1 MGDARGAGLD
11 ALAAAAGSTTVALEA
26 QRLRTLRAVEAAL
39 QAEIALCGENARAAA
54 RRVASDAADGA
65 ELARC
70 ELRLTNET
78 SLRQLAETRRALEAQ
93 VAAAEERVERQAQT
107 SRELEQLI
115 AGLREG
121 RPSGA
126 RRAERARARHAEG
139 GDESDESD
147 GEKGT
152 LASQHASGR
161 DLAPDARNAL
171 LQKTLLK
178 LLRGKWRLETED
190 AWEQFVEMPDS
201 VEVTDRDAT
210 SAGVQAL
217 VAAGIVR
224 ERPADSA
231 RKRRLELIS

>member
-11 ALAAAAGSTTVALEA
+11 ALAAAAGSSAVALEA
-26 QRLRTLRAVEAAL
+26 QRLRTLRTVEAAL
-39 QAEIALCGENARAAA
+39 QAEVALCGENARAVA
-54 RRVASDAADGA
+54 RRVASDAAEGA

-70 ELRLTNET
+70 ELRVTNET
-78 SLRQLAETRRALEAQ
+78 SLRQLAEARRALEAQ
-93 VAAAEERVERQAQT
+93 VAAAEERVERQAHT

-115 AGLREG
+115 AGLREE

-126 RRAERARARHAEG
+126 RRSQRASTRRGEG
-139 GDESDESD
+139 SDVSDGSD
-147 GEKGT
+147 GEQG
-152 LASQHASGR
+152 AAGRRHASGR

-178 LLRGKWRLETED
+178 LLRGNWRLETED

-201 VEVTDRDAT
+201 VEVTERDAA
-210 SAGVQAL
+210 SIGVQAL
-217 VAAGIVR
+217 LAAGIVR
-224 ERPADSA
+224 ERPADCA

>member
-171 LQKTLLK
+171 K